1 MEKPKATWLPKIET
15 LVIIIFLFVFL
26 IWSATRCSATKKK
39 YAAESEQAAEETAS
53 QDSLAILYAQL
64 QEKKAQE
71 AQQAKEAA
79 QQQTSAAQTALEQP
93 FVTPLYVI
101 LDNLNVR
108 EEPDTDS
115 KIVDRLKL
123 HDAVQFLNETTE
135 FEEEVDLGDYT
146 VVDRW
151 VKVKTARGKIGWV
164 FGGGVHYFK
173 TKRRTSGK

>member
-1 MEKPKATWLPKIET
+1 MEKPKTTWLPKIET
-15 LVIIIFLFVFL
+15 LIILIFLFIFL
-26 IWSATRCSATKKK
+26 IWTATRCSATKKK
-39 YAAESEQAAEETAS
+39 YAAEAAQAAQEVAS

-71 AQQAKEAA
+71 AKQAKEAI
-79 QQQTSAAQTALEQP
+79 QEQSSSVQSTLEQP

-123 HDAVQFLNETTE
+123 DDAVQFLNETTD
-135 FEEEVDLGDYT
+135 FEEEVDLGNYT

-151 VKVKTARGKIGWV
+151 VKVKTSRGKIGWV